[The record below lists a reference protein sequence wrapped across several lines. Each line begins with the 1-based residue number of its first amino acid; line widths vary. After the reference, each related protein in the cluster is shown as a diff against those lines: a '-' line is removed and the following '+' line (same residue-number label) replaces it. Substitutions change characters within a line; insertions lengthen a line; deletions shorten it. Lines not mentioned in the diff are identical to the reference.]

1 MNWNA
6 NYREQAWANL
16 DGEWDLLIVGGGIT
30 GAGILHEAA
39 RLGLRALL
47 VEQRDFAWGTSSRS
61 SKLVHGGLRYLK
73 TGQVGLTRAS
83 VQGREQLLAEGPGLV
98 DPLGFL
104 LAQYEGDGAGRLVY
118 GAGLTVYDL
127 LALQWSHRYYSP
139 ADFQMLAPY
148 ISPAGLRG
156 GFQYSDAQTDDARL
170 VLRLIR
176 EAVGE
181 ESRGAGE
188 QGSGGAAL
196 PRPLGEGWGE
206 AALPPRP
213 SGEGWGEGATPPRP
227 PGEGWGEG
235 PRVLA
240 LNYARAEAL
249 LHDEAGHLIGARLR
263 DVAPGAT
270 DGRTADVRARAII
283 NATGAWADHLRG
295 QVGADSR
302 IRPLRGSH
310 LIFPAWRFPV
320 AQAVSFMHPID
331 GRPVFAFPWQGVTL
345 VGTTDVDCPPPLER
359 DPAITGDEVAYLM
372 AAVTA
377 QFPALGLALDDV
389 IATFAGIRPVIG
401 SGKADP
407 SDESRDHVVWAEN
420 GLLTVTG
427 GKLTTFRQIARQALE
442 QICARLDDGEAT
454 GEARLARLHDDAPV
468 LQPVDDA
475 LPGGEAL
482 PEETRRRL
490 LGRYGREAADLIAAA
505 GPGELESIP
514 GAPALW
520 AELRWAARAEAVV
533 HLDDLLLRRVRLG
546 LLLPRG
552 GGDLMPRIRAIVQPE
567 LGWDDA
573 RWTAEERDYRALVAA
588 AYALPRRGDIPDWR
602 AQLTAARET
611 RQQAAVARQ
620 QRGRTRQRRGGAGL
634 LIVVALLLLALLL
647 RRRARGRT
655 TDA

>member
-6 NYREQAWANL
+6 NWREQAWKSL
-16 DGEWDLLIVGGGIT
+16 DGQWDLLIVGGGIT

-127 LALQWSHRYYSP
+127 MAMQWSHRYYSP

-148 ISPAGLRG
+148 ISPTGLRG
-156 GFQYSDAQTDDARL
+156 GFQYNDAQTDDARL

-176 EAVGE
+176 EAVAEAQG
-181 ESRGAGE
+181 SWGAGE
-188 QGSGGAAL
+188 QGGEGSAL

-206 AALPPRP
+206 GSRA
-213 SGEGWGEGATPPRP
+213 
-227 PGEGWGEG
+227 
-235 PRVLA
+235 LA
-240 LNYARAEAL
+240 LNYARAQEL
-249 LHDEAGHLIGARLR
+249 LRDDTGAILGVRLR
-263 DVAPGAT
+263 DMANGA
-270 DGRTADVRARAII
+270 DGRTTDVPARAVI

-295 QVGADSR
+295 QVGAESR

-320 AQAVSFMHPID
+320 AQAVSFMHPLD
-331 GRPVFAFPWQGVTL
+331 GRPVFAFPWEGVTL
-345 VGTTDVDCPPPLER
+345 VGTTDVDCPPPLTT
-359 DPAITGDEVAYLM
+359 DPCITGDEVAYLM
-372 AAVTA
+372 AAVTTH
-377 QFPALGLALDDV
+377 FPALSLSLDDV

-407 SDESRDHVVWAEN
+407 SDESRDHVVWQES

-427 GKLTTFRQIARQALE
+427 GKLTTFRQVARRALE
-442 QICARLDDGEAT
+442 EICARLDDDQAT

-475 LPGGEAL
+475 LPGGAAL

-490 LGRYGREAADLIAAA
+490 LGRHGREAADLIAAA
-505 GPGELESIP
+505 APDELTAIP
-514 GAPALW
+514 GTPALW
-520 AELRWAARAEAVV
+520 AELRWAARSEAVV

-552 GGDLMPRIRAIVQPE
+552 GDDLMARIRAIVQPE

-573 RWTAEERDYRALVAA
+573 RWAAEEHDYRALVAA
-588 AYALPRRGDIPDWR
+588 AYALPDRRDIPDWP
-602 AQLTAARET
+602 AQLAAAEATRE
-611 RQQAAVARQ
+611 RAAVARQ
-620 QRGRTRQRRGGAGL
+620 ERARLRQRRGGLGL
-634 LIVVALLLLALLL
+634 ALVAVVILLLWLIH
-647 RRRARGRT
+647 RHHRG
-655 TDA
+655 AASHA